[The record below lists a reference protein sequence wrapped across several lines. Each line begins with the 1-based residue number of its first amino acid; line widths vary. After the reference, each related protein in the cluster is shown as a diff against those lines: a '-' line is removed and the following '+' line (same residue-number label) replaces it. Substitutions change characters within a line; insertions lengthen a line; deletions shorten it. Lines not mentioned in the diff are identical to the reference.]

1 VVLQPFLSI
10 ACARLRAI
18 CDSSTKQAPCVP
30 MSARIRSRAPAQT
43 WLGDA
48 RRLALLLRL
57 RPESSDLAPGTIGGS
72 FAQP

>member
-1 VVLQPFLSI
+1 VRTI
-10 ACARLRAI
+10 ASDLRQLDETGALRP
-18 CDSSTKQAPCVP
+18 DVGPYPLA
-30 MSARIRSRAPAQT
+30 APAQT
-43 WLGDA
+43 WMGDA